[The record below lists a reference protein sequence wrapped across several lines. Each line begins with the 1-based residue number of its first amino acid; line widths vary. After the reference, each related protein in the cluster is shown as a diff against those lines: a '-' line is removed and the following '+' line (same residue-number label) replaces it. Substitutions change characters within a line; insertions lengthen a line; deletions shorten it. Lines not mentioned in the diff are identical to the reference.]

1 MSPNDAGELAILV
14 SVGSD
19 FENLCRS
26 IGEEQWSL
34 PTPCTEWDLEDLVDH
49 VTGGNWFTVLVLGG
63 ATAEDAMAETRK
75 SFDESH
81 EPRTAALGSIKAQLL
96 AFGEPD
102 VLDRMCNHV
111 AGGLA
116 GREVLRIRLHELI
129 IHTWDIAEAVNPP
142 ASIREEFVGWSF
154 AEITSRTSNTSELF
168 SLDTSALKAERSETA
183 LLAAFGRTSSK

>member
-1 MSPNDAGELAILV
+1 MNPTDTDERAILA

-26 IGEEQWSL
+26 IGEDQWSL

-49 VTGGNWFTVLVLGG
+49 VTGGNRFTVLVLGG

-81 EPRTAALGSIKAQLL
+81 EPRTAALSSIKAQRL
-96 AFGEPD
+96 AFDDPD
-102 VLDRMCNHV
+102 VLDRTCNHI
-111 AGGLA
+111 AGELT

-142 ASIREEFVGWSF
+142 ASIRDGYVEWSH
-154 AEITSRTSNTSELF
+154 AEIANPDSNTTVLF
-168 SLDTSALKAERSETA
+168 ALDTSALGGERSEAA
-183 LLAAFGRTSSK
+183 LLTAFGRGSSR